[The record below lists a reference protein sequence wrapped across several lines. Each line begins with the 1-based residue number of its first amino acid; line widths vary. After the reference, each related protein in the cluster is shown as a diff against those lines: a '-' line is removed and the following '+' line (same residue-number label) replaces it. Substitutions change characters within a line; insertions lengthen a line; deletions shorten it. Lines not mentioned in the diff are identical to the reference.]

1 MALHHLGQAIP
12 FEYIAQFN
20 IDVDTNQFSVGETV
34 STGDKVGTV
43 VAWNENNK
51 YLKVLSNDTF
61 NVSES
66 ISGAII

>member
-1 MALHHLGQAIP
+1 MALHHLDKAIP
-12 FEYIAQFN
+12 FENIAQFN

-34 STGDKVGTV
+34 STGDKVGVV

-61 NVSES
+61 NVGES
-66 ISGAII
+66 N